1 MLNQEKSLSIL
12 GAFIAVFL
20 LASLTQLGIENYSLN
35 LMLIA
40 SMGASTFLI
49 FVTPHSPM
57 AQPWPVIGGHLTSA
71 FIGVACAHWIVS
83 PALAAATA
91 VALSITGMHLLK
103 CLHPPSAA
111 TAMIA
116 VLGNTPTHTLN
127 WQFCYEVVMINALI
141 IAVLGILI
149 NRYVLRKRYP
159 MLHSHHQHHQEVTKV
174 PTPKFPAL
182 TEENFK
188 WAVSQMDGMI
198 DVTEEDLVDLYE
210 FAAEHAQIKKPR

>member
-1 MLNQEKSLSIL
+1 MLNREKLLSIA
-12 GAFIAVFL
+12 GAFTAVFL

-57 AQPWPVIGGHLTSA
+57 AQPWPVVGGHLSSA
-71 FIGVACAHWIVS
+71 FIGVACAHWIAS

-91 VALSITGMHLLK
+91 VGLSIAGMHLLK

-116 VLGNTPTHTLN
+116 VLGNTQG
-127 WQFCYEVVMINALI
+127 WQFCYEVVMINTLM
-141 IAVLGILI
+141 IAVLGVLI

-159 MLHSHHQHHQEVTKV
+159 MLHSHHQHHQEVTKA
-174 PTPKFPAL
+174 PTPEFPTL

-210 FAAEHAQIKKPR
+210 FAAEHAQRKKPR